1 MDWISA
7 RVAQWYRAP
16 DYLEL
21 QGSWVRFSVQ
31 PYILIVFICSFLHS
45 HYTFIMFT
53 TNFREKLKAQSL
65 YMNKILVFIM
75 VYTCSMSLNDGGL
88 FLNQMIVSSY
98 CENQFFISICFSKII
113 YMYIGLVMKIWLL

>member
-1 MDWISA
+1 M
-7 RVAQWYRAP
+7 
-16 DYLEL
+16 
-21 QGSWVRFSVQ
+21 F
-31 PYILIVFICSFLHS
+31 IVFICSFLRS